1 MPKLY
6 PEDQAKVDKV
16 LSEETYRVDRQP
28 FRLLRLMSVLLGFL
42 LLVTVISYFLGQY
55 YDLL

>member
-6 PEDQAKVDKV
+6 PEDQEKVDKV
-16 LSEETYRVDRQP
+16 LSEPTYRVDRQP
-28 FRLLRLMSVLLGFL
+28 FRFLRLMAILLGFL

-55 YDLL
+55 YDFV